1 MKTNDLIRLSTTALI
16 ILAAALVAWLAW
28 QHYMLSP
35 WTRDARV
42 RADVVRVAPD
52 IAGRVTQVA
61 VHDNQ
66 VVKAGDLLF
75 KVDREPYVLAVE
87 RAHADWLAAKA
98 KAAMA
103 RAEIASAAANLA
115 ASQTDYKMRRE
126 HAERRDAL
134 GNAVSREIRD
144 DARSAAN
151 AAQAAVQKAKA
162 AQQAAKAN
170 AEHSNAAVLQAKAA
184 LDNARLQLQRTEVL
198 APIDGTVTNLN
209 LRSGDY
215 THAGQAHLALVSTD
229 NMWLYGYFEE
239 TKLPAIQVGDAVD
252 IRLMAGDVQLSGQV
266 ESIATGIADAASPTS
281 ENLLADVQPTFNW
294 IRLAQRI
301 PVRISIDPASIPEGL
316 TLAAGMSATLRVQ
329 PTL

>member
-301 PVRISIDPASIPEGL
+301 PVRVSIDPASIPEGL